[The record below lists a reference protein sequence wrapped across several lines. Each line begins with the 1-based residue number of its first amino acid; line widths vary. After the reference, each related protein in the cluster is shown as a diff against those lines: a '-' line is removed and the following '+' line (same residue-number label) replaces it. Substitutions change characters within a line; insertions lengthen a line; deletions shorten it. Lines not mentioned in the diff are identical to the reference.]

1 MRKSGSPSAL
11 SPAPMDDRNLILG
24 VLAAQAGFVTP
35 AQVMSAAST
44 RMLARDGRSLLDHL
58 VDSGA
63 LTPERRD
70 LVTALANE
78 ALAANGGSP
87 ERVLE
92 SVDGARA
99 LSQTLGAL
107 DVDSEARA
115 PSFEGAEV
123 IPIEPEGKYSRLDEL
138 GRGGQSIVWR
148 ALDRF
153 VGREVALKELAS
165 PGAEKSSGSTRAAR
179 ARFLREARL
188 TAQLDHPGV
197 ATILELARRPDGTLY
212 TAQTLVRG
220 RTLKAALAQCRTL
233 SQRLELLPHL
243 VNAAQTMAYAHARS
257 VVHRDLKP
265 SNVMVG
271 PYGETVVVDWG
282 LAKRRGDAEPAS
294 DTPTP
299 DLGPELTQAGVAL
312 GTPSYMSPEQ
322 ARGDLQAID
331 ERSDVFSLG
340 AMLYELL
347 TGRPPFQG
355 LDNEQ
360 VIEAVRSG
368 HIVPVRTVCPEAPSE
383 LAAIADR
390 ALRRDPAERY
400 PDAAAFASEL
410 LAYRAGARVE
420 AYSYG
425 SLELARKF
433 VKRNRGLSAA
443 IGASVLILI
452 GGVVAVVLQL
462 RQARVNLASALIERA
477 RRAEDVSDWAR
488 AAAYYAA
495 SRVQNDTAAARWGIA
510 LARERMPERGSA
522 LTGGPGAFT
531 DVDVLSDG
539 TVVALE
545 ARPNLARLYDVASGR
560 SFWTAH
566 MEEPIQSARIT
577 SGTVRLLSGHV
588 VHILDEHTGQE
599 RFTSDTNLEKLCSN
613 GPPTRRGRVDRP
625 GVLHVEGV
633 EGPPVEVAMRDACAI
648 SQDGARM
655 AVRDLQGLVRLWDLD
670 ARREITSRPA
680 PDAQDIIFTAHGV
693 ALVRS
698 ESLQLF
704 GGPEGDFSV
713 ELPGRSASGF
723 ANAPAGRGLVV
734 SADGHRVVV
743 DSPALNRADVVD
755 LRDRSVFVSVSRPP
769 GDPRYA
775 FSSDGSRLYA
785 AGFSAGRALISWNL
799 RRPDASTSGSA
810 DSRLYLRAGRD
821 RFILF
826 EVHRRVELHAEDG
839 RLLRTLDVPGAM
851 EATISWDGSTLA
863 FSYPHEIV
871 VQRAND
877 GRELARASCELCL
890 VLLLSESGARVA
902 AFSRERRRVWD
913 VDGPKLV
920 RDEPL
925 GGTSLSAWKTL
936 SPLGDRMAWCEND
949 GVGLED
955 LSTGSLSRI
964 ALPETPRATVIS
976 PDGTR
981 LVVALPAS
989 FSVWK
994 LPHLERVWTVPNP
1007 SSVPALLGWSADGS
1021 IVTVAYE
1028 GAGALLLD
1036 GRTGKALAR
1045 IVEGRAG
1052 AGASQVNV
1060 LPSLRHRLS
1069 RGGRSWALTPM
1080 PGPDTTSPAN
1090 SLRRV
1095 LAEGGFRLD
1104 GVDLE
1109 VVSP

>member
-1 MRKSGSPSAL
+1 
-11 SPAPMDDRNLILG
+11 MDDRNFILG

-35 AQVMSAAST
+35 AQVIAAGSA
-44 RMLARDGRSLLDHL
+44 RMLARDGRSVLDHL

-70 LVTALANE
+70 LVAALATE
-78 ALAANGGSP
+78 ALAASGGTP

-92 SVDGARA
+92 SLPGGRA
-99 LSQTLGAL
+99 LARTLGSELAADAAAASPGDG
-107 DVDSEARA
+107 DVVPVER
-115 PSFEGAEV
+115 EGQYA
-123 IPIEPEGKYSRLDEL
+123 RLDEL

-153 VGREVALKELAS
+153 VGREVALKELTS
-165 PGAEKSSGSTRAAR
+165 GPGQSSGSTRAAH

-188 TAQLDHPGV
+188 TAQLDHPGI

-212 TAQTLVRG
+212 SAQKLVRG

-243 VNAAQTMAYAHARS
+243 VNAAQTMAYAHTRA

-282 LAKRRGDAEPAS
+282 LAKRRGEAEPAS
-294 DTPTP
+294 DAPSP

-355 LDNEQ
+355 LDNAQ

-368 HIVPVRTVCPEAPSE
+368 HIAPVRVVCLEAPPE
-383 LAAIADR
+383 LAAIAER
-390 ALRRDPAERY
+390 ALRREAAERY

-425 SLELARKF
+425 SLELVRKF
-433 VKRNRGLSAA
+433 VQRNPALSVA
-443 IGASVLILI
+443 ISASVLILI
-452 GGVVAVVLQL
+452 GAAVAIALQL
-462 RQARVNLASALIERA
+462 RQARVNLGSALVERA
-477 RRAEDVSDWAR
+477 RRAEDVSDWGR

-495 SRVQNDTAAARWGIA
+495 SRLQNDTTAARWGLA
-510 LARERMPERGSA
+510 LARERMPERGTV
-522 LTGGPGAFT
+522 LTGEPGAFT
-531 DVDVLSDG
+531 DVDVLPDG

-545 ARPNLARLYDVASGR
+545 TRANLARLYDAATGR
-560 SFWTAH
+560 SLWTAQ
-566 MEEPIQSARIT
+566 MAEPIQRARIT
-577 SGTVRLLSGHV
+577 SGAIRLLSGHLY
-588 VHILDEHTGQE
+588 HILDEHTGQE
-599 RFTSDTNLEKLCSN
+599 LFTSDEGREKLCKN
-613 GPPTRRGRVDRP
+613 GPATRRGRIEHQGVVHVEGAEGPRID
-625 GVLHVEGV
+625 VLHVEGA
-633 EGPPVEVAMRDACAI
+633 EGPRIEVYPRDACAI

-670 ARREITSRPA
+670 GRREVTSRPA
-680 PDAQDIIFTAHGV
+680 PDAQDMVFTEHGV

-698 ESLQLF
+698 TSLQLF

-713 ELPGRSASGF
+713 EVPGLSASGF
-723 ANAPAGRGLVV
+723 ANVPAGRGLAV
-734 SADGHRVVV
+734 SPNGHRVVV
-743 DSPALNRADVVD
+743 DSPTLNRADVVD
-755 LRDRSVFVSVSRPP
+755 LRDRAVFVSVSRPP
-769 GDPRYA
+769 GDPSYA
-775 FSSDGSRLYA
+775 FSPDGSKLYA
-785 AGFSAGRALISWNL
+785 AGLSGGRTLISWNL
-799 RRPDASTSGSA
+799 RRLEGSASGSA
-810 DSRLYLRAGRD
+810 GSRVYLRAARD
-821 RFILF
+821 RFILW
-826 EVHRRVELHAEDG
+826 EPRRRVELRAEDG
-839 RLLRTLDVPGAM
+839 TLLRTLDVPGAQ
-851 EATISWDGSTLA
+851 EVTISRDGSTLA
-863 FSYPHEIV
+863 IAYPQEIA
-871 VQRAND
+871 VQRADD
-877 GRELARASCELCL
+877 GRELARASCERCL
-890 VLLLSESGARVA
+890 VLLLSENGSRVVG
-902 AFSRERRRVWD
+902 FSRERRRVWD
-913 VDGPKLV
+913 VDGPRLV

-925 GGTSLSAWKTL
+925 GGVSLTAPKTL
-936 SPLGDRMAWCEND
+936 SPSGDRMAWCEND
-949 GVGLED
+949 GVVLED
-955 LSTGSLSRI
+955 VSTGSLTRL
-964 ALPETPRATVIS
+964 ALPETPKSTSIS
-976 PDGTR
+976 PDGTL
-981 LVVALPAS
+981 LVVSLPAS
-989 FSVWK
+989 FGLWT
-994 LPHLERVWTVPNP
+994 LPGLERVWAVPNP
-1007 SSVPALLGWSADGS
+1007 SSVPTAVGWSADGS

-1036 GRTGKALAR
+1036 ARTGEALAR

-1060 LPSLRHRLS
+1060 LPSLRYRLA
-1069 RGGRSWALTPM
+1069 RGGHSWSLFPL
-1080 PGPDTTSPAN
+1080 PEPDRTAPAE
-1090 SLRRV
+1090 SLRRT
-1095 LAEGGFRLD
+1095 LAESGFRLR
-1104 GVDLE
+1104 GVELE